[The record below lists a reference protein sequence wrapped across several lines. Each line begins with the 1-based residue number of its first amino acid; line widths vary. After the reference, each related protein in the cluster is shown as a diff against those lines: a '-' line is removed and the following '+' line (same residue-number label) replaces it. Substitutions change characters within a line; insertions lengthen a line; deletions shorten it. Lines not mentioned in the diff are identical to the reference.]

1 MGAGSPIAL
10 VHLMYLFTVHM
21 CTYLQSILHI
31 SCDGV
36 MSLLQPTSRP
46 QVIPCLFTATVPLV
60 MSAIYESWRRREMQR
75 CRDRIMLEMKGK
87 AKRGR
92 IAVLEIARSRSI
104 LSRHPHLFA
113 SLVAVYPEINAD
125 AGDHPECPPVIIGRQ
140 LNDIMKVRH
149 SCVKKCLGLPCV
161 KATCK

>member
-1 MGAGSPIAL
+1 MERCKNLI
-10 VHLMYLFTVHM
+10 
-21 CTYLQSILHI
+21 
-31 SCDGV
+31 
-36 MSLLQPTSRP
+36 MSQ
-46 QVIPCLFTATVPLV
+46 
-60 MSAIYESWRRREMQR
+60 MS
-75 CRDRIMLEMKGK
+75 GK

-92 IAVLEIARSRSI
+92 DAVLKIARRRSI
-104 LSRHPHLFA
+104 VNCKYPHLYA
-113 SLVAVYPEINAD
+113 SLVAMYPEINAD